1 MSNYHQPVM
10 LAQTLAAL
18 NLVSG
23 KKYIDAT
30 LGGGGHSLGML
41 QSGVSVLALDVD
53 QEAIDHAE
61 ENLKSYPNFTPV
73 RANFSQ
79 IEVVAQDHGFLP
91 VAGILFDL
99 GVSSWQF
106 DQPERG
112 FSFRYEAPLDMRMDQ
127 SLTVTA
133 ADLIAALGKSE
144 LALLFSRYADEP
156 LAKHVAGAIVDQRS
170 RRPITTTR
178 QLADLITKAYHRRY
192 HTKSTTHPATKIF
205 QALRIAV
212 NDEIHALE
220 STLSQ
225 VSHLLEPSGRV
236 AILTFHSGEDQAIY
250 QFIKNQSDLAL
261 LSPPQTPTPQ
271 EVAQNPRARS
281 AKLYTLIK
289 T

>member
-1 MSNYHQPVM
+1 MSNFHNPVM
-10 LAQTLAAL
+10 LTETLAAL
-18 NLVSG
+18 KLQAG

-41 QSGVSVLALDVD
+41 EAGVSVLAFDVD
-53 QEAIDHAE
+53 QDAINYAQ
-61 ENLKSYPNFTPV
+61 ENLKAFPDFTPV
-73 RANFSQ
+73 KANFSQ
-79 IEVVAQDHGFLP
+79 IEAVAKDHGFLP
-91 VAGILFDL
+91 VSGILFDL

-178 QLADLITKAYHRRY
+178 QLADIISNAYHRRY

-212 NDEIHALE
+212 NDEIHAFE
-220 STLSQ
+220 SALSQ
-225 VSHLLEPSGRV
+225 ANRLLEPSGRV
-236 AILTFHSGEDQAIY
+236 VILTFHSGEDQAIN

-261 LSPPQTPTPQ
+261 LSPPQNPTSK

-281 AKLYTLIK
+281 AKLYTLSK